1 MNTSPTPT
9 TNLPRSP
16 ESGRAALRRSAALAG
31 LAVLAL
37 VLFGFASAGE
47 SDRRTSSSKKSPPRT
62 GTSGRSAKK
71 GKPAAGT
78 PSNRRDAGYSASS
91 GPNAPET
98 DVSAGE
104 LPFEGA
110 DNVIGNPEGLYRF
123 FRKLNAL
130 RNGRRLK
137 VNVLHVG
144 DSHIQAD
151 FMTATTRRLLQGQFG
166 NAGRGLVFPYDLV
179 RTNGPTD
186 YSSSSNVAWCSD
198 RNVARAPALPT
209 GISGMVLQSDEPNA
223 YIRMFLKNADE
234 MNYDFNQVTVLYE
247 KGELFCDLVFF
258 DSDNRQIGYISA
270 VEEMYSDSRFSTSIT
285 FPFSISNFTL
295 YTYAAQET
303 QKLSR
308 IYGLLLENGQSGIRY
323 DTVGVNGAEF
333 RHYAATP
340 YFFQQTESLSPDL
353 VIVSLGTNDSMV
365 KTFSTEDFVNSM
377 DGMIMQ
383 IKQMVPDASILLTVP
398 PDSLKRS
405 RVNYNLESIRR
416 IIINYCRENNFA
428 YWDLLSVMGGLTSIR
443 HWQSQGLAQRDNV
456 HYTRTGYHTQGKLL
470 YEALMKGYEQ
480 YAVR

>member
-1 MNTSPTPT
+1 MVLALLGVVSAGETSGGKTASKKSA
-9 TNLPRSP
+9 PRSGA
-16 ESGRAALRRSAALAG
+16 SGRASA
-31 LAVLAL
+31 
-37 VLFGFASAGE
+37 
-47 SDRRTSSSKKSPPRT
+47 
-62 GTSGRSAKK
+62 K
-71 GKPAAGT
+71 GKPAPGA
-78 PSNRRDAGYSASS
+78 PSSRREAVYTSAS
-91 GPNAPET
+91 GPSVPDA
-98 DVSAGE
+98 DVPSGE

-123 FRKLNAL
+123 FRKLDAL

-179 RTNGPTD
+179 RTNGPVD
-186 YSSSSNVAWCSD
+186 YASSSNVAWCSD
-198 RNVARAPALPT
+198 RNIARAPTLPT

-223 YIRMFLKNADE
+223 YIRMFLKNTDE

-258 DSDNRQIGYISA
+258 DADNRQIGYISA
-270 VEEMYSDSRFSTSIT
+270 LEEMYSDSRFSTSIT

-308 IYGLLLENGQSGIRY
+308 LYGMLLENGQSGIRY

-333 RHYAATP
+333 RHYAGTP
-340 YFFQQTESLSPDL
+340 YFFQQTASLSPDL

-365 KTFSTEDFVNSM
+365 KSFSTEDFVNAMDSM
-377 DGMIMQ
+377 VMQ

-443 HWQSQGLAQRDNV
+443 QWQSQGLAQRDNV

-470 YEALMKGYEQ
+470 YEALMKGYDQ